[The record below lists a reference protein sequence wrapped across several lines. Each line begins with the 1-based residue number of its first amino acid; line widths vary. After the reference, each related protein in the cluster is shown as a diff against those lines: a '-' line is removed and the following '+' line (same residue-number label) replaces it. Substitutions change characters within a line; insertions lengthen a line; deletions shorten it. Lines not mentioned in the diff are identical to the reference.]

1 MREVVNLVRLDAWLA
16 VRAIAVVVVWSPFW
30 ILFRGSKRA
39 SDYVFAL
46 SLILLVMMMG
56 AFYGG
61 FLAEGMKGHDL
72 LYDTLPLRRGA
83 VIVSHFLVSS
93 VIVIISEAMLV
104 VTFLVENF
112 VGVDLADDW
121 WLDFVVLA
129 GILLLTYA
137 IVVPA
142 MIRFGAGKGVVVFV
156 GVAAVMALG
165 SYFLLQLISPIL
177 AWIQEWLPF
186 LFLASSLLLYVG
198 SLPVSIRL
206 YERRDH

>member
-1 MREVVNLVRLDAWLA
+1 MVNLVRLDAWLA

-61 FLAEGMKGHDL
+61 FLAEGMKGHEL
-72 LYDTLPLRRGA
+72 LYDTLPLRRGV

-93 VIVIISEAMLV
+93 VIVIISEVMLV
-104 VTFLVENF
+104 ATFLVENF

-129 GILLLTYA
+129 G
-137 IVVPA
+137 PA
-142 MIRFGAGKGVVVFV
+142 MIRCGAGKGVVVFV
-156 GVAAVMALG
+156 GVTAVMALG

-177 AWIQEWLPF
+177 TWIQAWLPF
-186 LFLASSLLLYVG
+186 LFLAGSLLLYVG
-198 SLPVSIRL
+198 SLPVSIRF
-206 YERRDH
+206 YERQDH

>member
-1 MREVVNLVRLDAWLA
+1 M
-16 VRAIAVVVVWSPFW
+16 
-30 ILFRGSKRA
+30 
-39 SDYVFAL
+39 
-46 SLILLVMMMG
+46 
-56 AFYGG
+56 
-61 FLAEGMKGHDL
+61 
-72 LYDTLPLRRGA
+72 
-83 VIVSHFLVSS
+83 
-93 VIVIISEAMLV
+93 
-104 VTFLVENF
+104 
-112 VGVDLADDW
+112 DLADDW